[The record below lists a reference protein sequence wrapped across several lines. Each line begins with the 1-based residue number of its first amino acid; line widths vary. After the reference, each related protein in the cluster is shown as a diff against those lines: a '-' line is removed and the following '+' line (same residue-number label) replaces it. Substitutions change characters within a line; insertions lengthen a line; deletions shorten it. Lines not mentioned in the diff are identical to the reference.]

1 MRKSTSVQ
9 PRPEK
14 MLQTLEHVSGTA
26 LSWHTIPDCCISTVV
41 HTAQN
46 NRERRK
52 QIREYVNGL
61 YANLT
66 ELETLAIGYH
76 TSAREESKEA
86 EIISKLGRLACFN
99 TLPRFKSQRWLFR
112 EPLNKLD
119 CRWNLLRSFRVEA
132 PAGFCDCAQNDASF
146 GRGMTDGRGIGARCT
161 VTLRASRRVQAP
173 PMDLFRGSLEH
184 FDSEH
189 DGAFKYQGE
198 VEVSRRESPWKLF
211 VSTH

>member
-14 MLQTLEHVSGTA
+14 MLQTLEHVFGTA
-26 LSWHTIPDCCISTVV
+26 LSWHTILPTAVSAVIVIIGWFVV

-86 EIISKLGRLACFN
+86 EIISKLGRLEKACFN
-99 TLPRFKSQRWLFR
+99 TLPRFKSQRWL
-112 EPLNKLD
+112 
-119 CRWNLLRSFRVEA
+119 
-132 PAGFCDCAQNDASF
+132 
-146 GRGMTDGRGIGARCT
+146 
-161 VTLRASRRVQAP
+161 LRAIDPKKLKINGGHMQA
-173 PMDLFRGSLEH
+173 LRQAITLEH

-189 DGAFKYQGE
+189 NGAFKYQDE
-198 VEVSRRESPWKLF
+198 FIWKLRSAAEKASDDLET
-211 VSTH
+211 VRINALD